1 MLLVRLSTLQQLQ
14 ATVVVDFADAQL
26 CAAVVVLHKTHTYMW
41 MKV

>member
-26 CAAVVVLHKTHTYMW
+26 CAAVVVLHKIHTYIW